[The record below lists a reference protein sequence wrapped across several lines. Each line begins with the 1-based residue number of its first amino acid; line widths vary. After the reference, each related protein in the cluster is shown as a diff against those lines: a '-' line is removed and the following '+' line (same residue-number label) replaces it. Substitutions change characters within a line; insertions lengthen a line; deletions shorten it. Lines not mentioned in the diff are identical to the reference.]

1 MTSSHTPI
9 LPYFA
14 FCRLVPS
21 RGTYDLASLYNSYSK
36 FYEMN
41 TANSKDN
48 LSNLDLLKDCKQVGL
63 EFPEFPEGGEFYNKV
78 EDKIDYM
85 EKSLRSSK
93 SGRSFFYGMIKQN
106 RKIATDAIAEAL
118 DSATD
123 LIMLAEETLG
133 SGKYDEVSKEL
144 MGNYQAHIDR
154 FKEAE
159 MTGYFDYRMGGFDKL
174 SKFKEVFNNDTTNTE
189 TYETK
194 YKVMLK
200 VFKEFKKE
208 LRT

>member
-9 LPYFA
+9 LPYLT
-14 FCRLVPS
+14 FCRRVAGI
-21 RGTYDLASLYNSYSK
+21 GTYDLASLYNSYSK

-48 LSNLDLLKDCKQVGL
+48 LSNLDLLRDCKQVGL

-85 EKSLRSSK
+85 EKCLRSS
-93 SGRSFFYGMIKQN
+93 SAGRSFFYGMIKQN

-123 LIMLAEETLG
+123 LCMLAQETVG
-133 SGKYDEVSKEL
+133 SGKYDEVSKGL
-144 MGNYQAHIDR
+144 MENYQAHLDR

-159 MTGYFDYRMGGFDKL
+159 TCGYFDYRIANKKL
-174 SKFKEVFNNDTTNTE
+174 YKFKEVFNNDDTDNE

-194 YKVMLK
+194 YKSMLK
-200 VFKEFKKE
+200 VFKEFKKD

>member
-9 LPYFA
+9 LPYLT
-14 FCRLVPS
+14 FCRFVPS
-21 RGTYDLASLYNSYSK
+21 RGTYDLASLYNSFSK

-41 TANSKDN
+41 TANSKEN
-48 LSNLDLLKDCKQVGL
+48 LSNLDLLRDCIQVGL

-85 EKSLRSSK
+85 EKALRSSN

-106 RKIATDAIAEAL
+106 RKIALVAIAEAL

-144 MGNYQAHIDR
+144 MGNYQAHLDR

-159 MTGYFDYRMGGFDKL
+159 MTGYFDYRIANKKL
-174 SKFKEVFNNDTTNTE
+174 SKFKEVFNNDNTDTE

-194 YKVMLK
+194 YKDCLK
-200 VFKEFKKE
+200 VFKEFKKG

>member
-1 MTSSHTPI
+1 
-9 LPYFA
+9 
-14 FCRLVPS
+14 
-21 RGTYDLASLYNSYSK
+21 
-36 FYEMN
+36 MN
-41 TANSKDN
+41 TANSKEN
-48 LSNLDLLKDCKQVGL
+48 LSNLDLLRDCIQVGL

-85 EKSLRSSK
+85 EKSLRSSN

-106 RKIATDAIAEAL
+106 RKIALVAIGEAL

-144 MGNYQAHIDR
+144 MGNYQAHLDR

-159 MTGYFDYRMGGFDKL
+159 MTGYFDYRIANKKL
-174 SKFKEVFNNDTTNTE
+174 SKFKEVFNNDNTDTE

-194 YKVMLK
+194 YKDCLK
-200 VFKEFKKE
+200 VFKEFKKG
-208 LRT
+208 LRERYRLY

>member
-9 LPYFA
+9 LPYLT
-14 FCRLVPS
+14 FCRFVPS
-21 RGTYDLASLYNSYSK
+21 RGTYDLASLYNSFSK

-41 TANSKDN
+41 TANSKEN
-48 LSNLDLLKDCKQVGL
+48 LSNLDLLRDCIQVGL

-85 EKSLRSSK
+85 EKALRSSN

-106 RKIATDAIAEAL
+106 RKIALVAIGEAL

-144 MGNYQAHIDR
+144 MGNYQAHLDR

-159 MTGYFDYRMGGFDKL
+159 MTGYFDYRIANKKL
-174 SKFKEVFNNDTTNTE
+174 SKFKEVFNNDNTDTE

-194 YKVMLK
+194 YKDCLK
-200 VFKEFKKE
+200 VFKEFKKG

>member
-9 LPYFA
+9 LPYFTFGTRRTCA
-14 FCRLVPS
+14 
-21 RGTYDLASLYNSYSK
+21 GQTYDQASLYNSYSK

-48 LSNLDLLKDCKQVGL
+48 LSNLDLLRDCRQVGL

-85 EKSLRSSK
+85 EKSLRSSS

-144 MGNYQAHIDR
+144 MENYQAHIDR

-159 MTGYFDYRMGGFDKL
+159 KYGYFEYRIANKKL
-174 SKFKEVFNNDTTNTE
+174 YKYREVFNNDTTDTE

-194 YKVMLK
+194 YKDMLAI
-200 VFKEFKKE
+200 FKEFKKG